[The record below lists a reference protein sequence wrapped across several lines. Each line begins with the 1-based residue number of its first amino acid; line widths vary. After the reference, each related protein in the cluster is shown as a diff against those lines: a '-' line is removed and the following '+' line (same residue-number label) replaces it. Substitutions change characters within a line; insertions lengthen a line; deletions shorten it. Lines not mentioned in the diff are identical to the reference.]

1 MLRQTIGILAA
12 EAVVVPLVLGFEF
25 LKIPE
30 ALNSYARI
38 SRTTHEPQMSWVH
51 VKLA

>member
-1 MLRQTIGILAA
+1 MAYLQLKLF
-12 EAVVVPLVLGFEF
+12 VVPLVLGFEF

-30 ALNSYARI
+30 VLNSYARI
-38 SRTTHEPQMSWVH
+38 SRVTHEPQMSWVR